1 MLAVLLGVIVA
12 VSDTVVFD
20 NAYVRV
26 TRDGSPCA
34 VAATAGCGDRVVVAI
49 NDLVMGSRHM
59 KRGDIAVYPRGES
72 YQRPSSGSWF
82 EVAFK
87 TAHPPVQAAK
97 EQIRPAKNEVLFE
110 NARLFIFE
118 ERLAVG
124 DTRGR
129 HSHNQ
134 RVVIQL
140 NRTKLQQ
147 WPEGE
152 PEIMRE
158 IEPDRPGFNPPV
170 IHVVKNVGVAALRG
184 IVIELKP

>member
-1 MLAVLLGVIVA
+1 MLLLIAVAAVL
-12 VSDTVVFD
+12 SDSVVFE
-20 NAYVRV
+20 NAYVKV
-26 TRDGSPCA
+26 TRDGASCA
-34 VAATAGCGDRVVVAI
+34 AASIGCGDRVIVAI
-49 NDLVMGSRHM
+49 NDVVMGTKRM
-59 KRGDIAVYPRGES
+59 KRGDIAVFQRGES
-72 YQRPSSGSWF
+72 YQAPTSGSWF

-87 TAHPPVQAAK
+87 SSHPPVQAAK

-118 ERLAVG
+118 ERLPVG
-124 DTRGR
+124 DTRAR

-140 NRTKLQQ
+140 NRTRLQQ

-152 PEIMRE
+152 PEIMRD

-170 IHVVKNVGVAALRG
+170 IHVVKNVGSAPLRG
-184 IVIELKP
+184 VVIEMKP